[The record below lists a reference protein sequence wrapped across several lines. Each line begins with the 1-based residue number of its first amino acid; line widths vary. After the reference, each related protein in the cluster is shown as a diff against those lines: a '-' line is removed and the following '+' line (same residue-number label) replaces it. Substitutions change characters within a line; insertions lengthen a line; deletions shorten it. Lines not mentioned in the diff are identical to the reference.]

1 MPKVVGQD
9 QSIAKRYTCRKCGA
23 INEVVPNEIRKL
35 WESKDYSG
43 GSDGAEGF
51 NCAACAGEVITRSW

>member
-1 MPKVVGQD
+1 MPKIVGQD
-9 QSIAKRYTCRKCGA
+9 QSIAKRYTCKKCGA

-35 WESKDYSG
+35 WEERDYLG

-51 NCAACAGEVITRSW
+51 NCGQCGKEVITRSW